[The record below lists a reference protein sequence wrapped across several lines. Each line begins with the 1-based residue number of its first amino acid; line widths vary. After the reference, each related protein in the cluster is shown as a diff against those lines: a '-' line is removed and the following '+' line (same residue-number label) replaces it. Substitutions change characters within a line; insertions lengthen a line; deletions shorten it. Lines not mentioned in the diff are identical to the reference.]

1 MVNRDAHNESKPA
14 NRRAKSRLA
23 VSIEN
28 QPIPKLPHEHDES
41 VESQA
46 GGRNPPDGKRAPN
59 IGPQMPAKSGPRIR
73 QARKFE
79 S

>member
-1 MVNRDAHNESKPA
+1 MVNRDAHNESKHA
-14 NRRAKSRLA
+14 NRRAKRELA

-41 VESQA
+41 VESQT

-59 IGPQMPAKSGPRIR
+59 IGPQMPAKTAPAKSAG
-73 QARKFE
+73 KK